1 MASPY
6 RASVSAVQVGR
17 YFVQQYYPVLCQ
29 RPHLVHH
36 FYTDD
41 SSMVRVDGNSSK
53 TVSAKLASPLQLA
66 GRRVYVE
73 VRRANGS
80 SSSSRG
86 GREEAEEVIKMSHCK
101 GDMVHILL
109 TGEAI
114 KMGMTTANKEAMDS
128 RVRNDP
134 KGHDTP
140 SRSNWA

>member
-53 TVSAKLASPLQLA
+53 TVSAKLAAYSA
-66 GRRVYVE
+66 FGSY
-73 VRRANGS
+73 GS
-80 SSSSRG
+80 SYVHPQTPSSVAQTAAYGAYPSTYV
-86 GREEAEEVIKMSHCK
+86 AQQSYAPSSTAAT
-101 GDMVHILL
+101 L
-109 TGEAI
+109 
-114 KMGMTTANKEAMDS
+114 TTAQQPTSA
-128 RVRNDP
+128 P
-134 KGHDTP
+134 PQAYYG
-140 SRSNWA
+140 SNY